1 MSPTTQTRTRLRVRP
16 IAGWATATMAGIA
29 ACTLAYLW
37 WTLEPLLDAWA
48 THRGRAVGVVD
59 RAAELSFAGTAC
71 LATALFLVWLT
82 KARANVRVFRGGRFT
97 VRDRLAVVVWLIPV
111 TNLVLPLLQAT
122 DLAVASAPREARA
135 RRRMTTLVGLW
146 WGANLATLLAWA
158 GAVFKG
164 RGYGAELR
172 ELHTRAGAGRP
183 VDVSLAA
190 DLFGGEVAR
199 ALPSVV
205 LIMLAAVLALVVVA
219 RVTGAQYAR
228 VARLRGAQRVTGRTA
243 LRSSADD
250 WTVVLPTAA
259 LAGLAAADGDV
270 TAVVPLTALGG
281 TISA

>member
-1 MSPTTQTRTRLRVRP
+1 MSPTQTRLRVRP
-16 IAGWATATMAGIA
+16 IAGWATATMAAIA

-48 THRGRAVGVVD
+48 AHHGIAWVGRVD
-59 RAAELSFAGTAC
+59 LAAEAALGGTAGV
-71 LATALFLVWLT
+71 ATVLFLVWLT

-97 VRDRLAVVVWLIPV
+97 MRDRLAVVVWLIPA
-111 TNLVLPLLQAT
+111 TNLVLPLMQVT
-122 DLAVASAPREARA
+122 DLAVASAGRDPRA

-146 WGANLATLLAWA
+146 WGVNLATLLAYA
-158 GAVFKG
+158 GAVFEG
-164 RGYGAELR
+164 RGYAI
-172 ELHTRAGAGRP
+172 ELHDLHEETARGKA
-183 VDVSLAA
+183 VDGELAA

-205 LIMLAAVLALVVVA
+205 LILLGAVLALVVVA

-228 VARLRGAQRVTGRTA
+228 VARLRGAQRVSGRTA
-243 LRSSADD
+243 LRTTADD

-259 LAGLAAADGDV
+259 LAGLADGDV
-270 TAVVPLTALGG
+270 TAVVPVAALGG